1 MNNQD
6 FRNPYYQLNHNSFC
20 ATEIYVNDVMVV
32 SFKGEETKGKTR
44 LKGMIP
50 INQVLLQSGKCKVV
64 GKMSPRNGE
73 KNLTENNAYLG
84 IDFFLCNMPNCKD
97 TIITFHPKI
106 ESPWDGLSENI
117 NYPYFEIATEIEVE
131 LPFVLDGWQ
140 NSIDLSKMDKSLL
153 MKQVLEY
160 YRQIHAV
167 LKEHNA
173 SKFLELSK
181 EKQKLQEQAFYFD
194 EERKKSFVE
203 GALGLF
209 NQNLEVEPLNE
220 SELEIQIMGYGKL
233 VRLMKKDGTQPLQFK
248 SADKEEQ
255 SNIELEVKLHVRTSE
270 KGLSI
275 I

>member
-1 MNNQD
+1 MNKFD
-6 FRNPYYQLNHNSFC
+6 KPLYAVDPH
-20 ATEIYVNDVMVV
+20 IYCSGTVLVNDVPVV
-32 SFKGEETKGKTR
+32 DWYGEETREGGSIGGTD
-44 LKGMIP
+44 
-50 INQVLLQSGKCKVV
+50 INHVLLQSGKYKVV
-64 GKMSPRNGE
+64 GKMYPRKG
-73 KNLTENNAYLG
+73 KKTLTEEEVLF
-84 IDFFLCNMPNCKD
+84 IDFYCAEADLDKWKKSRYK
-97 TIITFHPKI
+97 FHPKI

-117 NYPYFEIATEIEVE
+117 KYPYFEIATEIEVE

-160 YRQIHAV
+160 YRQIHAL

-181 EKQKLQEQAFYFD
+181 EKMKLQEQAFYFD
-194 EERKKSFVE
+194 EERKKSFME
-203 GALGLF
+203 GAIALF
-209 NQNLEVEPLNE
+209 SQNLEVEPLIE
-220 SELEIQIMGYGKL
+220 SELSLEIMGYGKL

-248 SADKEEQ
+248 SPNKEEQ
-255 SNIELEVKLHVRTSE
+255 SNIELEVKLHVRSLE